1 MRTHQEIDARS
12 LELHRLYAQRI
23 RENPQLFSVV
33 QDNIAFLLKRVAP
46 GGRGYI
52 LEWQKAAE
60 EGLEP
65 CLRLAVADT
74 ERSTALRQSSP
85 FAGVISQEER
95 LNFLRHWKAAHEPSS
110 A

>member
-23 RENPQLFSVV
+23 RENPELFSVV
-33 QDNIAFLLKRVAP
+33 QDNIAFLLRRVVP

-52 LEWQKAAE
+52 LEWEKAAE
-60 EGLEP
+60 EGIDA

-74 ERSTALRQSSP
+74 ERAATLRQSSP

-95 LNFLRHWKAAHEPSS
+95 LKFLRHWKATHEPS
-110 A
+110 AA